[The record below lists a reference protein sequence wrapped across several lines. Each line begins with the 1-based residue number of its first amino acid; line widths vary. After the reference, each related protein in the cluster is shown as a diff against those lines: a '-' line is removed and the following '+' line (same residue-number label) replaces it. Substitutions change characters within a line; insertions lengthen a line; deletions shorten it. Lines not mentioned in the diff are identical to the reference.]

1 MMESPYQ
8 DMSKKEI
15 LEEYTEVMR
24 NISEHIKNF
33 PERTESSIWEV
44 YSIWEVE
51 PWLDQLKIL
60 VGEEQ

>member
-1 MMESPYQ
+1 MESPYQ

-24 NISEHIKNF
+24 SISEHIDAV
-33 PERTESSIWEV
+33 PDAEMH
-44 YSIWEVE
+44 YGLVE
-51 PWLDQLKIL
+51 NWGDYQVWFDKLKVL